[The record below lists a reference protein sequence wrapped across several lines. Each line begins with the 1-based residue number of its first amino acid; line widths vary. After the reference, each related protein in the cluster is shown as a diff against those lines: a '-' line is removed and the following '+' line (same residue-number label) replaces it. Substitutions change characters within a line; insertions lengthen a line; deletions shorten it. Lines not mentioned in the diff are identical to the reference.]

1 MSVDI
6 DIYMTQ
12 FKGFFDKNPEQLKR
26 LVGDINPEKF
36 FDGIRSIVEENSQ
49 KEDAPL
55 EPTRKQILTL
65 IVDLNGGTKETVEKR
80 LIPFMKHH
88 MVSIYL
94 N

>member
-1 MSVDI
+1 MSIDI

-12 FKGFFDKNPEQLKR
+12 FKGFFDKNPQQLR
-26 LVGDINPEKF
+26 MLIGDVNPEKF
-36 FDGIRSIVEENSQ
+36 FDGIRTIVEENS
-49 KEDAPL
+49 KKKDSPL

-65 IVDLNGGTKETVEKR
+65 IVSLNGGTKEIVEKK

-88 MVSIYL
+88 MGSICL

>member
-1 MSVDI
+1 MSIDI

-12 FKGFFDKNPEQLKR
+12 FKGFFDKNPQQLR
-26 LVGDINPEKF
+26 MLIGDVNTEKF
-36 FDGIRSIVEENSQ
+36 FDGIRTIVEENSK
-49 KEDAPL
+49 KEDSPL

-65 IVDLNGGTKETVEKR
+65 IVSLNGGTKEIVEKK

-88 MVSIYL
+88 MGSSCL

>member
-1 MSVDI
+1 MSIDI

-12 FKGFFDKNPEQLKR
+12 FKGFFDKNPQQLR
-26 LVGDINPEKF
+26 MLIGDVNTEKF
-36 FDGIRSIVEENSQ
+36 FDGIRTIVEENSK
-49 KEDAPL
+49 KEDSPL

-65 IVDLNGGTKETVEKR
+65 IVSLNGGTKEIVEKK

-88 MVSIYL
+88 MGSICL

>member
-36 FDGIRSIVEENSQ
+36 FDGIRSIVEKNSQ

-88 MVSIYL
+88 MGSIYL

>member
-6 DIYMTQ
+6 DIYMAQ
-12 FKGFFDKNPEQLKR
+12 FKGFFDKNPKQLKM

-88 MVSIYL
+88 MGSIYL

>member
-12 FKGFFDKNPEQLKR
+12 FKGFFDKNPEQLKM
-26 LVGDINPEKF
+26 LVGDVNPEKF

-49 KEDAPL
+49 KEDSPL

-80 LIPFMKHH
+80 LIPFMEHH
-88 MVSIYL
+88 MGSICL

>member
-12 FKGFFDKNPEQLKR
+12 FKGFFDKNPQQLKM
-26 LVGDINPEKF
+26 LVGDVNPEKF
-36 FDGIRSIVEENSQ
+36 FDGIRAIVEENSQ
-49 KEDAPL
+49 KEDTPL

-88 MVSIYL
+88 MGSICL

>member
-49 KEDAPL
+49 KEDSPL

-88 MVSIYL
+88 MGSIYL

>member
-12 FKGFFDKNPEQLKR
+12 FKGFFDKNPEQLTI
-26 LVGDINPEKF
+26 LIGNIDPETF
-36 FDGIRSIVEENSQ
+36 FDGIRHIVEGNSQ
-49 KEDAPL
+49 KEDSPI
-55 EPTRKQILTL
+55 EPTRQQILTL
-65 IVDLNGGTKETVEKR
+65 IVDLNGGPKEKVEKR

-88 MVSIYL
+88 MGTICL

>member
-12 FKGFFDKNPEQLKR
+12 FKGFFNKNPEQLTI
-26 LVGDINPEKF
+26 LIGNIDPETF
-36 FDGIRSIVEENSQ
+36 FDGIRSIVEGNSQ
-49 KEDAPL
+49 KEDSPI
-55 EPTRKQILTL
+55 EPTRQQILTL
-65 IVDLNGGTKETVEKR
+65 IVDLNGGPKEKVEKR

-88 MVSIYL
+88 MGTICL

>member
-1 MSVDI
+1 MSIDI

-12 FKGFFDKNPEQLKR
+12 FKGFFDKNPQQLKM
-26 LVGDINPEKF
+26 LIGDVNPKKF
-36 FDGIRSIVEENSQ
+36 FDGIRTIVEENSK
-49 KEDAPL
+49 KEDLPL

-80 LIPFMKHH
+80 LIPFMEHH
-88 MVSIYL
+88 MGSICL

>member
-12 FKGFFDKNPEQLKR
+12 FKGFFDKNPQQLKM
-26 LVGDINPEKF
+26 LVGDVNPEKF

-49 KEDAPL
+49 KEDTPL

-88 MVSIYL
+88 MGSIYL

>member
-12 FKGFFDKNPEQLKR
+12 FKGFFNKNPEQLTI
-26 LVGDINPEKF
+26 LIGNIDPEKF
-36 FDGIRSIVEENSQ
+36 FDGIRHIVEGNSQ
-49 KEDAPL
+49 KEDSPI
-55 EPTRKQILTL
+55 EPTRQQILTL
-65 IVDLNGGTKETVEKR
+65 IVGLNGGPKEKVEKR

-88 MVSIYL
+88 MGSICL

>member
-65 IVDLNGGTKETVEKR
+65 IVDLNGGTKENVEKR
-80 LIPFMKHH
+80 LIPFMEHH
-88 MVSIYL
+88 MGSICL

>member
-1 MSVDI
+1 MSIDI

-12 FKGFFDKNPEQLKR
+12 FKGFFDKNPQQLR
-26 LVGDINPEKF
+26 MLIGDVNPEKF
-36 FDGIRSIVEENSQ
+36 FDGIRTIVEENSK
-49 KEDAPL
+49 KEDSPL

-65 IVDLNGGTKETVEKR
+65 IVSLNGGTKEIVEKK

-88 MVSIYL
+88 MGSICL

>member
-12 FKGFFDKNPEQLKR
+12 FKGFFDKNPQQLKM
-26 LVGDINPEKF
+26 LVGDVNPEKF

-49 KEDAPL
+49 KEDSPL

-88 MVSIYL
+88 MGSIYL

>member
-36 FDGIRSIVEENSQ
+36 FDGIRSIVEKNSQ
-49 KEDAPL
+49 KEDSPL

-88 MVSIYL
+88 MGSIYL

>member
-1 MSVDI
+1 MSIDI

-12 FKGFFDKNPEQLKR
+12 FKGFFDKNPQQLR
-26 LVGDINPEKF
+26 MLIGDVNPEKF
-36 FDGIRSIVEENSQ
+36 FDGIRTIVEENS
-49 KEDAPL
+49 KKKDSPL

-65 IVDLNGGTKETVEKR
+65 IVDLNGGTKEIVEKK

-88 MVSIYL
+88 MGSICL

>member
-49 KEDAPL
+49 KEDTPL

-88 MVSIYL
+88 MGSIYL

>member
-88 MVSIYL
+88 MGSIYL

>member
-12 FKGFFDKNPEQLKR
+12 FKGFFDKNPQQLKM
-26 LVGDINPEKF
+26 LIGDVNPEKF
-36 FDGIRSIVEENSQ
+36 FDGIRIIVEDNSK
-49 KEDAPL
+49 KEDSPL

-65 IVDLNGGTKETVEKR
+65 IVDLNGGTKESVEKR
-80 LIPFMKHH
+80 LIPFMEHH
-88 MVSIYL
+88 MGSICL

>member
-12 FKGFFDKNPEQLKR
+12 FKGFFDKNPQQLKM
-26 LVGDINPEKF
+26 LVGDVNPEKF

-88 MVSIYL
+88 MGSIYL

>member
-1 MSVDI
+1 MSIDI

-12 FKGFFDKNPEQLKR
+12 FKGFFDKQLR
-26 LVGDINPEKF
+26 MLIGDINPEKF
-36 FDGIRSIVEENSQ
+36 FDGIRTIVEENSK
-49 KEDAPL
+49 KEDSPL

-65 IVDLNGGTKETVEKR
+65 IVSLNGGTKEIVEKK

-88 MVSIYL
+88 MGSICL

>member
-12 FKGFFDKNPEQLKR
+12 FKGFFNKNPEQLTI
-26 LVGDINPEKF
+26 LIGNIDPETF
-36 FDGIRSIVEENSQ
+36 FYGIRSIVEENSQ
-49 KEDAPL
+49 KEDSPI
-55 EPTRKQILTL
+55 EPTRQQILTL
-65 IVDLNGGTKETVEKR
+65 IVDLNGGPKEKVEKR

-88 MVSIYL
+88 MGTICL

>member
-1 MSVDI
+1 MSIDI

-12 FKGFFDKNPEQLKR
+12 FKGFFDKNPEQLKM
-26 LVGDINPEKF
+26 LVGDVNPEKF

-49 KEDAPL
+49 KEDSPL

-80 LIPFMKHH
+80 LIPFMDHH
-88 MVSIYL
+88 MGSIYL

>member
-12 FKGFFDKNPEQLKR
+12 FKGFFDKNPEQLK
-26 LVGDINPEKF
+26 LLIGDVNPEKF
-36 FDGIRSIVEENSQ
+36 FDGIRTIVVGNSK
-49 KEDAPL
+49 KEDSPL

-65 IVDLNGGTKETVEKR
+65 IVDLNGGTKENVEKR
-80 LIPFMKHH
+80 LIPFMNHH
-88 MVSIYL
+88 MGSICL

>member
-6 DIYMTQ
+6 EIYMTQ
-12 FKGFFDKNPEQLKR
+12 FKGFFDKNPEQLKM
-26 LVGDINPEKF
+26 LIGDISPEKF
-36 FDGIRSIVEENSQ
+36 FSGVRSIVTENSE
-49 KEDAPL
+49 KEDSPL

-65 IVDLNGGTKETVEKR
+65 IVNLNGETKESVEKR

-88 MVSIYL
+88 MGSICL